1 MMTLTK
7 KDVEHLII
15 GATILGTGGGG
26 SPDKGL
32 SMLQTD
38 LQEGRRLTIA
48 SLSEVPDDTLT
59 VCPYSCGSIAPSKKS
74 KAVVF
79 EDPMTVA
86 FQRMERHLG
95 KKVFATAAAELGGAN
110 TAIPLHIAST
120 MNLPLLDGD
129 YVGRAAPELLQSS
142 VNVLGASMLPSVV
155 VSASGNVIIV
165 ERCASLNEY
174 EAIVRSLSV
183 VAGGSVAVVD
193 TPVDGKLAKKTLIT
207 GTVSKSIEVGKT
219 VKKANAADK
228 DAITEL
234 ARRLNGIV
242 LFKGIV
248 KKYDWED
255 REGFL
260 YGEATYEGTEGWKG
274 HQLRIWI
281 KNENL
286 IAWKDGKV
294 AATTPDLIC
303 VTNETG
309 YGITNSDLREGMKAV
324 VIGAKA
330 PDVWLTPK
338 GLELFGPR
346 HFGFQFDYA
355 PMRQ

>member
-7 KDVEHLII
+7 EDVEHLII

-26 SPDKGL
+26 SPEKGL
-32 SMLQTD
+32 GMLQSD

-48 SLSEVPDDTLT
+48 SLSEVSDDTLT

-142 VNVLGASMLPSVV
+142 ANVLGASMLPSVA
-155 VSASGNVIIV
+155 VSANGNVVTI
-165 ERCASLNEY
+165 EKCANLNEY
-174 EAIVRSLSV
+174 EGIVRSISV
-183 VAGGSVAVVD
+183 IAGGSVAVVD
-193 TPVDGKLAKKTLIT
+193 TPVDGSLAKKVLIT
-207 GTVSKSIEVGKT
+207 GTVSKSIEVGKR
-219 VKKANAADK
+219 VKEANAAGK
-228 DAITEL
+228 DVITEL
-234 ARRLNGIV
+234 ARSLDGIV

-248 KKYDWED
+248 SKYDWED

-260 YGEATYEGTEGWKG
+260 YGEATYEGAEEWKG
-274 HQLRIWI
+274 HQLKIWI

-286 IAWKDGKV
+286 VAWKDGKV
-294 AATTPDLIC
+294 VATTPDLIC

-309 YGITNSDLREGMKAV
+309 YGITNSDLRVGMKAA

-330 PDVWLTPK
+330 PKVWLTPK

-355 PMRQ
+355 PMIQ